1 MDDLAAF
8 SDPSFTTSSWVNDA
22 LSRMPEG
29 EPLEAY
35 LASLAMKLHIIYQDY
50 TDQLESGMI
59 DAVATMPRVLSE
71 VARVEDILRSVD
83 REMSE
88 LAGRLR
94 TFDQRNVQGVLELS
108 RLDTLKSN
116 MERCKGGLEE
126 HARWGQL
133 VREAKAF
140 LQGGGRLADSA
151 DRVATMRRSLIAL
164 AGMPGHDE
172 RRATCAQLSD
182 ALLAA
187 VRPRALQEM
196 SNGALN
202 LPAVQEY
209 VYVYA
214 QLDRRTELEKE
225 YINTRPAALRATW
238 LDYSPMETTHASFLD
253 FFRQF
258 MSALEGLVVAEI
270 KNVSV
275 LFAGE
280 SSSSSNV
287 SSTTTAQQNITRK
300 GASAAVFTLV
310 SRMLVSTLD
319 ATFKLNLHE
328 RIRET
333 MSPVDA
339 RAVYDAI
346 NVFAARCLPTLL
358 ALAKDANSL
367 LAATDATTLLTA
379 LYAPMAENM
388 DVLCYAEGVL
398 LRTALADAIAS
409 VQFGTDA
416 EDPLA
421 CGAESVYA
429 NAFEDATGLGLIA
442 ADMEDGSGT
451 SRNSG
456 DYKSPV
462 YACTAFAWQLARAAG
477 QIEEPCVQSLQRSC
491 GLMGGLHTQQAIDT
505 AAKAI
510 SVFSTQLA
518 HKLDELRV
526 CCGLPSV
533 MSSNSHSGSGVFSNE
548 NSTRGSMSSGGG
560 RDSAPEAAAEA
571 WARHLQSHGLH
582 VMSRQLI
589 PPVLRA
595 LQATGRLGVAV
606 RRVEQQARESA
617 QRAQSSLFPSGA
629 EGAAVEASAELS
641 AELAAALSLAAVP
654 TKDAGLE
661 KQASDVG
668 AAFARYTVRQ
678 RKHESLQKYLGA
690 AEAAPLKPLL
700 TSVVTSLASLQ
711 MQAGALFFDVCT
723 AEPERTLRD
732 YADADEVW
740 ADDSAHGVPE
750 EGEYLFIGENVLPQS
765 VITQCG
771 EHLLSLVQE
780 LEQFAASDALADLDV
795 LCGQAAA
802 HAVRSAGWGS
812 AMRHA
817 SSRTATKISVEG
829 LEQLCRRPSAVASIK
844 AAEQDM
850 FAAIISDL
858 ADSAGVETE
867 GIEAKVQPCPR
878 GGSTIDETSER
889 RTEAAAIQFVNEWLQ
904 AMCDAVTG
912 LVLSQI
918 ICIRVLTH
926 RGRAQLAVDIDYL
939 SNVIDAMGLK
949 AHPLLTHMATLLS
962 RNPAELQSEVSK
974 QSARGAAGMAL
985 QWLDTCIARA
995 CSPLSQTTTQKPAA
1009 GSKKASVAL

>member
-8 SDPSFTTSSWVNDA
+8 SDPSFTTSSWVNSA
-22 LSRMPEG
+22 LTRMPEG

-35 LASLAMKLHIIYQDY
+35 LASLAMKLHIISQDY
-50 TDQLESGMI
+50 TDQLETGMV

-71 VARVEDILRSVD
+71 VARVEDILKSVD
-83 REMSE
+83 SEMSE

-94 TFDQRNVQGVLELS
+94 TFDQRNVHGVLELS

-164 AGMPGHDE
+164 ANMPGHDE
-172 RRATCAQLSD
+172 RRATSVQLSD

-196 SNGALN
+196 ASSTLN

-214 QLDRRTELEKE
+214 QLDRHAELETE
-225 YINTRPAALRATW
+225 YINTRPAALQATW

-258 MSALEGLVVAEI
+258 MSQLEALLTLEG
-270 KNVSV
+270 KNVRF
-275 LFAGE
+275 LFGE
-280 SSSSSNV
+280 SGS
-287 SSTTTAQQNITRK
+287 AGK
-300 GASAAVFTLV
+300 GASAAVFTVV

-333 MSPVDA
+333 MSPADA
-339 RAVYDAI
+339 RAVYDAV
-346 NVFAARCLPTLL
+346 NGFASRCVPDIL
-358 ALAKDANSL
+358 ALAKDKDEGDAKDASSAA
-367 LAATDATTLLTA
+367 LAATDAMTLLTA
-379 LYAPMAENM
+379 LYAPMAENL

-421 CGAESVYA
+421 CGAESVDA
-429 NAFEDATGLGLIA
+429 SSFEDATGLGLSA
-442 ADMEDGSGT
+442 ADMDDDNGN
-451 SRNSG
+451 SRNNGAS
-456 DYKSPV
+456 KSPV

-477 QIEEPCVQSLQRSC
+477 QIEEPCIKSLQRSC
-491 GLMGGLHTQQAIDT
+491 SLMGGLHTHQAIDS

-510 SVFSTQLA
+510 AVFATQLT

-526 CCGLPSV
+526 NCGLPSALP
-533 MSSNSHSGSGVFSNE
+533 SKGQSGGGVFSSESSARGYVSNE
-548 NSTRGSMSSGGG
+548 GGRGSASK
-560 RDSAPEAAAEA
+560 AAAEA
-571 WARHLQSHGLH
+571 WVRHLESQGLH
-582 VMSRQLI
+582 IMSRQLI

-606 RRVEQQARESA
+606 RRVEEQARECTR
-617 QRAQSSLFPSGA
+617 RAQSKLFPSGA
-629 EGAAVEASAELS
+629 DGDMQEAV
-641 AELAAALSLAAVP
+641 AELAAALAISAVP
-654 TKDAGLE
+654 HIDGGSE

-668 AAFARYTVRQ
+668 AAYARYTVRQ
-678 RKHESLQKYLGA
+678 RRHESLQKYLSA
-690 AEAAPLKPLL
+690 AEK
-700 TSVVTSLASLQ
+700 ASLQ
-711 MQAGALFFDVCT
+711 PLLVPVPPLIAALQTNAGALFFDVCT
-723 AEPERTLRD
+723 AEPERTLHG
-732 YADADEVW
+732 YAEADEVW
-740 ADDSAHGVPE
+740 ADESDYGVPE
-750 EGEYLFIGENVLPQS
+750 EGEHLFIGDNVLPQS

-780 LEQFAASDALADLDV
+780 LELFAASDALADLDV
-795 LCGQAAA
+795 LHGQAAA
-802 HAVRSAGWGS
+802 HVVRSTGWGS
-812 AMRHA
+812 AMRNA
-817 SSRTATKISVEG
+817 SSRTSEAKISVEAI
-829 LEQLCRRPSAVASIK
+829 EQLCHRPSAVASIK

-850 FAAIISDL
+850 FSSIISDL
-858 ADSAGVETE
+858 TDSIGVETDGVE
-867 GIEAKVQPCPR
+867 QKVQSRPR
-878 GGSTIDETSER
+878 AGSTLDETTER
-889 RTEAAAIQFVNEWLQ
+889 RMEAVAIQFVNEWLQ

-912 LVLSQI
+912 LVLTQI
-918 ICIRVLTH
+918 SCIPVLTH

-949 AHPLLTHMATLLS
+949 AHPLLAHTTTLLN
-962 RNPAELQSEVSK
+962 RNPLELLAEVSK
-974 QSARGAAGMAL
+974 HPARGAAGMAL
-985 QWLDTCIARA
+985 QWLDMCIARA
-995 CSPLSQTTTQKPAA
+995 CGPQPLPNTQHSAA
-1009 GSKKASVAL
+1009 KSTHHHYRQEQHQSVAL